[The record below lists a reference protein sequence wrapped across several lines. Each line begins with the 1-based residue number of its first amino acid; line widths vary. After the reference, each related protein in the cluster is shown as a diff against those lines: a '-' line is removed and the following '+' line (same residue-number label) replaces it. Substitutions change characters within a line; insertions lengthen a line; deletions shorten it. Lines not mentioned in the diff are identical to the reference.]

1 MLPRETGANVRCQ
14 ECRQRTPDLP
24 SPDWYRQSAYGSA
37 CRSHAP
43 DRSSGRCL
51 WRANMQITVRFR
63 REARTNFGRIRHPIG
78 GLFGIRRR
86 MPAPEPGLIHAG
98 SKIFFNNVADEVG
111 CAPSLSFRDFTHRRI
126 PRGKNE
132 VSPLGEPLIL
142 NCVEF
147 LILPPSDPSF
157 GDHGTFQSN
166 FPCSLIPCEI
176 PLHSLLQ
183 SDKER
188 HCWLPPQ
195 ISFQF
200 LRIDGISEI
209 MSWPI
214 VNKGDE
220 LSVLMTAPRVH
231 LIEQSADSF
240 SNIEITSLTMPSPRC
255 NERPVPLDE
264 KSNQALDS
272 DHLPIANHA
281 R

>member
-1 MLPRETGANVRCQ
+1 MISLIAEFQ
-14 ECRQRTPDLP
+14 E
-24 SPDWYRQSAYGSA
+24 
-37 CRSHAP
+37 
-43 DRSSGRCL
+43 
-51 WRANMQITVRFR
+51 
-63 REARTNFGRIRHPIG
+63 
-78 GLFGIRRR
+78 
-86 MPAPEPGLIHAG
+86 
-98 SKIFFNNVADEVG
+98 
-111 CAPSLSFRDFTHRRI
+111 
-126 PRGKNE
+126 GKNE

-214 VNKGDE
+214 VNKDLTLLLLSKWQRNLEKENE
-220 LSVLMTAPRVH
+220 LLPFCRIPANVIFLHLCLKNKFKKDSKRSTVKSWSSLNLFNYLPRRMEMKLFKPFNRVPALIITIRMKKMTSR
-231 LIEQSADSF
+231 
-240 SNIEITSLTMPSPRC
+240 
-255 NERPVPLDE
+255 
-264 KSNQALDS
+264 
-272 DHLPIANHA
+272 
-281 R
+281 